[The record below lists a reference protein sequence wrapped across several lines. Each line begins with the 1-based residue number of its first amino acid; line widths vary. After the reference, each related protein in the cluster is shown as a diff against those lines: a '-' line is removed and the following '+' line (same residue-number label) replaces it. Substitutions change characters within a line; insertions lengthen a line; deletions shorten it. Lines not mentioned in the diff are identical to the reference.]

1 MRKSI
6 IDKEIIFT
14 ENTAKIIN
22 QNSKPT
28 ASIFT
33 IYKKETNG
41 EYTRTRERVLG
52 NTVYTVIAHEK
63 QNVGVTAFD
72 ITKTLIERNIDEA
85 LKPAVRIT
93 DRLSFES
100 CNSGGNKQ

>member
-1 MRKSI
+1 M
-6 IDKEIIFT
+6 IFT
-14 ENTAKIIN
+14 KNTAKIIN

-33 IYKKETNG
+33 VYKKEPNG
-41 EYTRTRERVLG
+41 EYTRTRERVFG
-52 NTVYTVIAHEK
+52 NTVYTIIVHEK
-63 QNVGVTAFD
+63 QNVGDATFD

-93 DRLSFES
+93 EQLSFES

>member
-1 MRKSI
+1 M
-6 IDKEIIFT
+6 
-14 ENTAKIIN
+14 
-22 QNSKPT
+22 

-33 IYKKETNG
+33 VYKKETNG

-72 ITKTLIERNIDEA
+72 ITKTLIERNIDEIV
-85 LKPAVRIT
+85 KSQR
-93 DRLSFES
+93 RF
-100 CNSGGNKQ
+100 GNLGSKERRGYS

>member
-14 ENTAKIIN
+14 ENTAKNIN
-22 QNSKPT
+22 QNSKPA

-33 IYKKETNG
+33 IYKKEPNG

-72 ITKTLIERNIDEA
+72 ITKTLIEQNIDEA